1 MNPFEER
8 VNITRPRLPHSQHFS
23 RLKPSENKEDL
34 HKRFFRIK
42 TYKYYIF
49 VRDSHFS
56 GFIYRVC
63 DFFYSTCNAELLNF
77 KNIKS
82 EADKVDECGNKWDF
96 NWIQAFS
103 KWTSLL
109 T

>member
-1 MNPFEER
+1 MVRMWEPDSRMNPFEER

-63 DFFYSTCNAELLNF
+63 DFFLFYVQCRATQF
-77 KNIKS
+77 
-82 EADKVDECGNKWDF
+82 
-96 NWIQAFS
+96 
-103 KWTSLL
+103 
-109 T
+109 